1 MNKEDKQRVIGKV
14 VAINSDRFTIELL
27 SGIDNFNISGFDDI
41 HYFAQLNSYVILP
54 YQNYYIVAEVSG
66 VREKDLNV
74 PFSDPKEQ
82 FLNKVKSGKFLEV
95 IPIGTLKPN
104 AAPSTSYDFDFGV
117 SVYPALYTDTLYIK
131 ETELDAIFSV
141 NDQEEKIC
149 DSKEWKDSGEECP
162 HGDNKRY
169 KTLSIGKSTIFPDYD
184 VKIDIDKFFG
194 SHSAVLG
201 NTGSGKSCTISS
213 ILQGLYKYGS
223 YAATGSTFF
232 FFDVNGEYKK
242 AFSKL
247 TERNSAISVKYLTI
261 DEKAAEKED
270 EKFSLPNWFLNLDE
284 WALLLQASEKTQL
297 PILRNALGM
306 ASLFSAGTSDDS
318 KRIKNHILATC
329 ITQILR
335 DETSSPSKSDRVH
348 SILRK
353 FNTDE
358 IRLDISFSYT
368 DNQGKTLN
376 RIFFDGNKQHKDC
389 TIENALFVHFGGLIG
404 KEQLHFYLEQTDD
417 NGDHIFFSSSF
428 QMPTYEKEKRFDFA
442 RVEEAIDLAILYEE
456 AHGNRHIRDY
466 CSSLIT
472 RIKSLKDRPDY
483 KFLRTETGSINDYK
497 KRLLGVTVVKENSV
511 KQSQVIIL
519 DLSSVEDEIVEVVS
533 CVLSRIVYETIKAFE
548 PRNTFPVN
556 LILEEAH
563 RYISHDPQRSFLK
576 ANRIFETIAKEGRK
590 FGMFLLI
597 SSQRP
602 SELSRTVLSQC
613 SNFIVHRI
621 QNPEDLS
628 HIRQITPH
636 ISETILKRM
645 PSIPTQH
652 ALIFGHAVNL
662 PTTFK
667 VNTADPLPLSD
678 NNRVSENWFKPKD
691 HELSIKLNFEAEIEE
706 SKPKKKKAK

>member
-54 YQNYYIVAEVSG
+54 YQNYYIVAEVAG

-74 PFSDPKEQ
+74 PFNDPKEQ

-95 IPIGTLKPN
+95 IPIGTLKQKPT
-104 AAPSTSYDFDFGV
+104 PPGTFDFEFGV

-131 ETELDAIFSV
+131 ESELDAIFNV
-141 NDQEEKIC
+141 NNQEERIC
-149 DSKEWKDSGEECP
+149 DSDQWKTTDEECP
-162 HGDNKRY
+162 HGENKRF

-194 SHSAVLG
+194 GHSAVLG

-213 ILQGLYKYGS
+213 MIQGLYKFKDYS
-223 YAATGSTFF
+223 ATGSTFIL
-232 FFDVNGEYKK
+232 FDVNGEYQK
-242 AFSKL
+242 AFSKVND
-247 TERNSAISVKYLTI
+247 RNESISVKYLTI
-261 DEKAAEKED
+261 DEKATSKDE
-270 EKFSLPNWFLNLDE
+270 EKFKLPNWFLNLDE

-306 ASLFSAGTSDDS
+306 AVLFSKEDTENEVDN
-318 KRIKNHILATC
+318 IKNHILATC
-329 ITQILR
+329 ITEILR
-335 DETSSPSKSDRVH
+335 DETGSASKSDRIH
-348 SILRK
+348 SILKKFKTDKVNLGTTFTFEDDRGNIKDELSYNENGLKRK
-353 FNTDE
+353 A
-358 IRLDISFSYT
+358 
-368 DNQGKTLN
+368 
-376 RIFFDGNKQHKDC
+376 C
-389 TIENALFVHFGGLIG
+389 TIENCLYVSFGKLIG
-404 KEQLHFYLEQTDD
+404 TDPLLSFLEQKDG
-417 NGDHIFFSSSF
+417 NGEFVFFSSKF
-428 QMPTYEKEKRFDFA
+428 EMPAYQKDGKFDFE
-442 RVEEAIDLAILYEE
+442 VLEEAIDIAILYEE

-472 RIKSLKDRPDY
+472 RVKSLQDRPDY
-483 KFLRTETGSINDYK
+483 EFMRTDDEDINDYK
-497 KRLLGVTVVKENSV
+497 KRLLGIVDVEENPT

-519 DLSSVEDEIVEVVS
+519 DLSSVEDEVVEVIS
-533 CVLSRIVYETIKAFE
+533 CVLSRIVYETIKSFE
-548 PRNTFPVN
+548 PRNTFPIN

-667 VNTADPLPLSD
+667 VNNADPLPLSD
-678 NNRVSENWFKPKD
+678 NNKVSENWFKPQN
-691 HELSIKLNFEAEIEE
+691 HQVLIKLDF
-706 SKPKKKKAK
+706 SKNNGQN